1 MSLTKY
7 SWINFSKTV
16 VHLSNVF
23 SRSLKNRVKKQ
34 TEQKKCWFSLQKSG
48 WRRFFLK
55 KKRTQK
61 RTRPT
66 RLIVGGSGCGPIP
79 ARFIFIS
86 FFHWLLSLGVY
97 AIYTVD
103 WWMFFFSEFF
113 AASLPFSTTT
123 TTTTT
128 RGSTVALP
136 ERGRRSMVSD
146 IDNDNNDGGGVV
158 ASDRPIIIERA
169 SVIHSLSLSLSLAR
183 SVCVCLC

>member
-103 WWMFFFSEFF
+103 WWMFFFWIFCGLSSIFHHHHHHHQ
-113 AASLPFSTTT
+113 
-123 TTTTT
+123 
-128 RGSTVALP
+128 GQH
-136 ERGRRSMVSD
+136 RRIAGKGEEV
-146 IDNDNNDGGGVV
+146 NGV
-158 ASDRPIIIERA
+158 RHR
-169 SVIHSLSLSLSLAR
+169 
-183 SVCVCLC
+183 